1 MRKQIIIGNWKMNG
15 SLLSIK
21 SLCESLNKLS
31 KELLTADMV
40 VCVPNVYLS
49 YVSENIKGIG
59 LGVQNISQYE
69 NGAYTGEVSANM
81 LKDFN
86 CQYAIVGHSE
96 RRALFGESNKDVAL
110 KAKKTTAAGFCG
122 IVCVGETLDE
132 RTSGKLKEV
141 LKAQLDAVLNELT
154 LDQLRNV
161 IIAYEPVWAIGTGLA
176 ATASQVQEVHA
187 YLRSIVTNFHVAL
200 AKNIKIIYGG
210 SLKPSNADKIL
221 KLADVDGG
229 LIGGASLNG
238 KGFGE
243 IVKHAK
249 NVKHVK

>member
-31 KELLTADMV
+31 KEQLTADV
-40 VCVPNVYLS
+40 AVCVPNVYLS
-49 YVSENIKGIG
+49 YVSDNIKGIG
-59 LGVQNISQYE
+59 LGVQNISQYD
-69 NGAYTGEVSANM
+69 NGAYTGEISANM

-86 CQYAIVGHSE
+86 CQYVIVGHSE

-110 KAKKTTAAGFCG
+110 KAKKATDAGLYT
-122 IVCVGETLDE
+122 IVCVGETLYE
-132 RTSGKLKEV
+132 RTSGKLEEV
-141 LKAQLDAVLNELT
+141 LKAQLSTVLHELT
-154 LDQLRNV
+154 LNQLRNV

-187 YLRSIVTNFHVAL
+187 YLRSIITNFHVAL

-210 SLKPSNADKIL
+210 SLKPSNAGEIL

-238 KGFGE
+238 KDFGE
-243 IVKHAK
+243 IVRHA
-249 NVKHVK
+249 KHVK

>member
-31 KELLTADMV
+31 KEQLTADV
-40 VCVPNVYLS
+40 AVCVPNVYLS
-49 YVSENIKGIG
+49 YVSDNIKGIG
-59 LGVQNISQYE
+59 LGVQNISQYD
-69 NGAYTGEVSANM
+69 NGAYTGEISANM

-86 CQYAIVGHSE
+86 CQYVIVGHSE

-110 KAKKTTAAGFCG
+110 KAKKATDAGLYT
-122 IVCVGETLDE
+122 IVCVGETLYE
-132 RTSGKLKEV
+132 RTSGKLEEV
-141 LKAQLDAVLNELT
+141 LKAQLSTVLRELT
-154 LDQLRNV
+154 LNQLRNV

-187 YLRSIVTNFHVAL
+187 YLRSIITNFHVAL

-210 SLKPSNADKIL
+210 SLKPSNAGEIL

-238 KGFGE
+238 KDFGE
-243 IVKHAK
+243 IVRHA
-249 NVKHVK
+249 KHVK